1 MKLKV
6 IGSSS
11 KGNAYILETETDSL
25 ILDCGVRYKEIQQA
39 LDFNMTSVQGCLLTH
54 SHGDHSKSA
63 KDVMRAGIDT
73 YMTLDTATAINAEGH
88 RVELINAGTQFSV
101 GDFTVLPF
109 PTEHDCPGSVGFLI
123 QYKPTGER
131 LLFAT
136 DTYFIRHR
144 FNGLNYLLI
153 ESNYCKDILDA
164 NVEAGKVPFSL
175 KKRIIESHFSLDNL
189 KGFLKANDLKEVR
202 KIVLI
207 HLSDGNSDAARMVR
221 EIKELTRV
229 DTEIAEPGKVIEL
242 VMCPF

>member
-88 RVELINAGTQFSV
+88 RMELINAGTQFSA

-109 PTEHDCPGSVGFLI
+109 LTEHDCPGAVGFLI
-123 QYKPTGER
+123 QYRPTGER

-144 FNGLNYLLI
+144 FNGLNYILNRIKLLQRHI
-153 ESNYCKDILDA
+153 R
-164 NVEAGKVPFSL
+164 F
-175 KKRIIESHFSLDNL
+175 KRLRLEKYRL
-189 KGFLKANDLKEVR
+189 A
-202 KIVLI
+202 
-207 HLSDGNSDAARMVR
+207 
-221 EIKELTRV
+221 
-229 DTEIAEPGKVIEL
+229 
-242 VMCPF
+242 